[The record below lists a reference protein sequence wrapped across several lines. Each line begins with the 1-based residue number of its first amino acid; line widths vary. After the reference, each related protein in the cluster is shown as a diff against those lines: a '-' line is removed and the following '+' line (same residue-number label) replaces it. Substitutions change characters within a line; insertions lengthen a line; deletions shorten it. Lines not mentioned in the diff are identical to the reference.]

1 MSIITE
7 RYDVNLQLGNSYPQ
21 RLRLAQNDNGRLFVF
36 TIYNGAIQYI
46 PTENDAITFEGTRSD
61 GFGYSIGCTVNSNG
75 SVQVRPTKS
84 VTGVAGRGFARLV
97 ITKADQMIESAEFDI
112 MVERAAYINPAAAMS
127 LDEE

>member
-7 RYDVNLQLGNSYPQ
+7 RYDVNLQLGNSYPT
-21 RLRLAQNDNGRLFVF
+21 RLRLVQGENGRLFVL
-36 TIYNGAIQYI
+36 TVYNGAVQYI
-46 PTENDAITFEGTRSD
+46 PTETDVITFEGTCAD
-61 GFGYSIGCTVNSNG
+61 GSGYSLDCTINSSG
-75 SVQVRPTKS
+75 TVQFRPTKK